1 MQSRCVVVHV
11 IISCIHIIMIL
22 FLFFSDTLVPVITV
36 GLHEPVTFTCFLA
49 DENDVV
55 LNGFQWYKQSV
66 GDNLNLIVAL
76 WTNTNPTYE
85 PEFSGSRF
93 KVKHDKNIISLTI
106 VRTIQEDEGMYH
118 CAVRNWNTFTW
129 SGTYLSL
136 KGNTQRT
143 SNYSVVQ
150 STVSDPVRP
159 GDSVTLQCSVLSD
172 SESDT
177 CPRDHSVYW
186 FRAGSDESH
195 PNIIYTD
202 GNNECEKRSDTV
214 KSCVYHFSKN
224 INSSDAG
231 TYYCAVATCGQILFG
246 NGTKLDIVQTT
257 YSVLTAV
264 VILTVCLAVSV
275 VGNVALI
282 YHRRVHEQSKE
293 AWRGHLSKPVHC
305 ITEAEDGLNYAALN
319 FSERKATRSRR
330 KGDLSD
336 SSADRRVPCTHVNL
350 D

>member
-1 MQSRCVVVHV
+1 MVVLWVTL
-11 IISCIHIIMIL
+11 L
-22 FLFFSDTLVPVITV
+22 FLQQGHTLVPVITV
-36 GLHEPVTFTCFLA
+36 GLHEPVTFTCVLA
-49 DENDVV
+49 DEDFIR
-55 LNGFQWYKQSV
+55 NGLQWYKQSV
-66 GDNLNLIVAL
+66 GDNLKLILTLRKNA
-76 WTNTNPTYE
+76 NPVYE
-85 PEFSGSRF
+85 AEFSGSRF
-93 KVKHDKNIISLTI
+93 IVKHDKNISNLTI
-106 VRTIQEDEGMYH
+106 VRTIKEDKGMYH
-118 CAVRNWNTFTW
+118 CAVRNWDKFSW
-129 SGTYLSL
+129 SGTHLSL

-177 CPRDHSVYW
+177 CPRNHSVYW

-246 NGTKLDIVQTT
+246 NGTKLDIEQTASSAFIALVI
-257 YSVLTAV
+257 SV
-264 VILTVCLAVSV
+264 ICLVVSV
-275 VGNVALI
+275 TGNIVFICSRNSRPA
-282 YHRRVHEQSKE
+282 REQFKGIKGSTSQG
-293 AWRGHLSKPVHC
+293 RHDNLSLP
-305 ITEAEDGLNYAALN
+305 EDGHDLNYAALH
-319 FSERKATRSRR
+319 FSGEKATRGR
-330 KGDLSD
+330 KKKEMKNEESVYSQIKG
-336 SSADRRVPCTHVNL
+336 
-350 D
+350 

>member
-1 MQSRCVVVHV
+1 
-11 IISCIHIIMIL
+11 MIVL
-22 FLFFSDTLVPVITV
+22 WVTLLLLQQGHTLVPVITV
-36 GLHEPVTFTCFLA
+36 GLHEPVTFTCFLP
-49 DENDVV
+49 DEDFIR
-55 LNGFQWYKQSV
+55 NGLQWYKQSV
-66 GDNLNLIVAL
+66 GDNLKLIL
-76 WTNTNPTYE
+76 TLQTNTNPTYE
-85 PEFSGSRF
+85 PEFSESRF
-93 KVKHDKNIISLTI
+93 KVKHDQNIISLTI

-118 CAVRNWNTFTW
+118 CAVRVWNKFTS

-136 KGNTQRT
+136 KGNSQRT

-214 KSCVYHFSKN
+214 KSCVYHFSN
-224 INSSDAG
+224 ISSSDAG
-231 TYYCAVATCGQILFG
+231 IYYCAVATCGQILFG
-246 NGTKLDIVQTT
+246 NGTKLDIDGTSLWSLSANAIMLSLIVITFLICAIKKNKCDSCNAAVDRQTT
-257 YSVLTAV
+257 SGGLKCQQRYEDAWDYSAV
-264 VILTVCLAVSV
+264 IFTVMKTDNGAKKAAKS
-275 VGNVALI
+275 
-282 YHRRVHEQSKE
+282 
-293 AWRGHLSKPVHC
+293 
-305 ITEAEDGLNYAALN
+305 AEREKIYAAV
-319 FSERKATRSRR
+319 KAFR
-330 KGDLSD
+330 
-336 SSADRRVPCTHVNL
+336 L

>member
-1 MQSRCVVVHV
+1 M
-11 IISCIHIIMIL
+11 IMLWITLL
-22 FLFFSDTLVPVITV
+22 FLHQGYSLVPVITV
-36 GLHEPVTFTCFLA
+36 QFGQPATFTCSKEYSRKTLH
-49 DENDVV
+49 
-55 LNGFQWYKQSV
+55 WYKQSP
-66 GDNLNLIVAL
+66 GETLKIIVTVYQTAA
-76 WTNTNPTYE
+76 PEYG
-85 PEFSGSRF
+85 PEFNKSRLA
-93 KVKHDKNIISLTI
+93 VNHDKTLSSLTI
-106 VRTIQEDEGMYH
+106 LRTVPEDEGMYH
-118 CAVRNWNTFTW
+118 CAVTDWINVEWW
-129 SGTYLSL
+129 GIYLL
-136 KGNTQRT
+136 VKGNTQRT

>member
-1 MQSRCVVVHV
+1 MF
-11 IISCIHIIMIL
+11 IIMIL

-36 GLHEPVTFTCFLA
+36 GLHEPVTFTCFLT

-55 LNGFQWYKQSV
+55 LNGLQWYKQSV

-85 PEFSGSRF
+85 PEFSESRF
-93 KVKHDKNIISLTI
+93 KVKHDKNIINLTI
-106 VRTIQEDEGMYH
+106 VRTIKEDEGMYH
-118 CAVRNWNTFTW
+118 
-129 SGTYLSL
+129 YLKFSTIL
-136 KGNTQRT
+136 YHTGNTQGT
-143 SNYSVVQ
+143 SDYSVVQ

-177 CPRDHSVYW
+177 CPRNHSVYW

-224 INSSDAG
+224 ISSSDAG

-246 NGTKLDIVQTT
+246 NGTKLDIGM
-257 YSVLTAV
+257 
-264 VILTVCLAVSV
+264 ILC
-275 VGNVALI
+275 
-282 YHRRVHEQSKE
+282 
-293 AWRGHLSKPVHC
+293 
-305 ITEAEDGLNYAALN
+305 
-319 FSERKATRSRR
+319 FSP
-330 KGDLSD
+330 GI
-336 SSADRRVPCTHVNL
+336 C
-350 D
+350 

>member
-1 MQSRCVVVHV
+1 MQSRCVVVDV
-11 IISCIHIIMIL
+11 IISCIQIIMIL

-36 GLHEPVTFTCFLA
+36 GLHEPVTVTCVLP
-49 DENDVV
+49 DEDFIRNS
-55 LNGFQWYKQSV
+55 LQWYKQSV
-66 GDNLNLIVAL
+66 GDNLKLIVTL
-76 WTNTNPTYE
+76 RKNTNPTYE

-93 KVKHDKNIISLTI
+93 EVKQSKNISSLTI

-118 CAVRNWNTFTW
+118 CALTDWSKTDW

-136 KGNTQRT
+136 KGNYVT

-177 CPRDHSVYW
+177 CPRNHSVYW

-224 INSSDAG
+224 ISSSDAG
-231 TYYCAVATCGQILFG
+231 TYYCAVATCGQIYFG
-246 NGTKLDIVQTT
+246 NGTKLDIASSEFIALVI
-257 YSVLTAV
+257 SV
-264 VILTVCLAVSV
+264 ICLAVSV
-275 VGNVALI
+275 TGNIVFICSRNSRPAREQFKAAPYNNVTTSSLLLVA
-282 YHRRVHEQSKE
+282 Q
-293 AWRGHLSKPVHC
+293 P
-305 ITEAEDGLNYAALN
+305 EDGHDLNYAALH
-319 FSERKATRSRR
+319 FSGEKATRGR
-330 KGDLSD
+330 KKKEMKNEESVY
-336 SSADRRVPCTHVNL
+336 SQIKC
-350 D
+350 